1 MVAFNLGVCQF
12 NWIEWMNE
20 YCHSFV
26 WLCHSL
32 RVNGVYFISVSRFWF
47 EHNGIMATAAASNN
61 THKAVLFISEQW
73 SIKCSIEM
81 LMRTCLK
88 CTQICVHW
96 LHLCKLEWNFESYCW
111 KCSNE
116 MPFSWCTRE
125 ECLFFSSTHTIE
137 HMHMS
142 YVLLQLILLLCT
154 FKYTAYTRLISCQMQ
169 RCVKEKSAPDPFNHL
184 TYYIHAH
191 HVNMFRRSPVCVLTF
206 VLCQKFAFPL
216 EIVCGSRIHT
226 VAVGIYYCG
235 VFCV

>member
-47 EHNGIMATAAASNN
+47 EHNGIMATAAALNN

-116 MPFSWCTRE
+116 MPFSWCTGE
-125 ECLFFSSTHTIE
+125 ECLFQFDIPSNTCTWATYCYSWFFCCVRLNIQRTLG
-137 HMHMS
+137 S
-142 YVLLQLILLLCT
+142 YH
-154 FKYTAYTRLISCQMQ
+154 A
-169 RCVKEKSAPDPFNHL
+169 RCNDA
-184 TYYIHAH
+184 
-191 HVNMFRRSPVCVLTF
+191 
-206 VLCQKFAFPL
+206 
-216 EIVCGSRIHT
+216 
-226 VAVGIYYCG
+226 
-235 VFCV
+235 